1 MYRRPPISTRT
12 DKLFPY
18 TTLFRSSHNGEGDAA
33 GVTEPSLLLNGA
45 LKRLIK
51 DAQPL
56 PRLVRRGGKRRQQ
69 AHGIAIE
76 TAFDHQ
82 QPQFARMVNDA
93 LGDLGV
99 RVEGVSVFNEFKRA
113 HGANAAD
120 GADLAVFFR
129 QTVKTLL

>member
-69 AHGIAIE
+69 APGIAIE

-93 LGDLGV
+93 LGALAV
-99 RVEGVSVFNEFKRA
+99 RVEGVSVVNEFKLSQWA
-113 HGANAAD
+113 HASV
-120 GADLAVFFR
+120 GADMAVFFR
-129 QTVKTLL
+129 QPDKT